1 MIPAKTPAGQQVLK
15 DRSAGLTPR
24 QRTALIL
31 IDGKRSLG
39 EVLRSGVAP
48 EDVERLFELQ
58 LVTDSGTAAARPAT
72 ATAAAPS
79 EQAARSP
86 QERYAAAYP
95 IAAQLTAGLGLRGF
109 RLNLAVE
116 AATCY
121 EELLALSDKIREAVG
136 GEKFAPLEIALK
148 RG

>member
-1 MIPAKTPAGQQVLK
+1 MIPAKTQAGQQVLK
-15 DRSAGLTPR
+15 DRSVSLTPR

-39 EVLRSGVAP
+39 EVLRSGVAA

-58 LVTDSGTAAARPAT
+58 LITDSGTVAT
-72 ATAAAPS
+72 QAATAAAPRG
-79 EQAARSP
+79 AGGSP

-95 IAAQLTAGLGLRGF
+95 IAAKLTSGLGLRGF

-121 EELLALSDKIREAVG
+121 EDLLALSEKIREAVG
-136 GEKFAPLEIALK
+136 SEKHAPLDAAL
-148 RG
+148 RHG